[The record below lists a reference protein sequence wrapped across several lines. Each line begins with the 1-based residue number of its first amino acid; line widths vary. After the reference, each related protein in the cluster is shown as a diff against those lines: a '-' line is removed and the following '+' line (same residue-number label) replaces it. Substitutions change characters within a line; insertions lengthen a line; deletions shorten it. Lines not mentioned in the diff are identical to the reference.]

1 MIPPMLP
8 QSLKITPRLDRWI
21 RFNADRTVTVFSG
34 KVELGQGIETAIAQ
48 IAAEELNVA
57 LERLSLVAGDTTQ
70 SPDEWYTAGSQ
81 SIEIGGTAMRLAC
94 AEVRNLFLEA
104 AAREL
109 EVNVAEL
116 RVRDGTIEVAGTD
129 LRTNYWD
136 LAPRISLARDATGAV
151 APKAPA
157 EHWTVGKSVARRD
170 LRAKV
175 TGAAYVH
182 DLELPGMVFGR
193 VLRPP
198 SYSAS
203 LAAFDASTIR
213 AMPGVVAVMVNGSF
227 IGLCAEREEQAVSA
241 IQAARAAAS
250 WLEESLL
257 PSITEVHDLLP
268 ALPSVRSL
276 VHRQGE
282 TSVTRSLRRLE
293 ASYSKPYIA
302 HASIGP
308 SCALARYEGGKL
320 TIWSHTQ
327 GSHFLRSQIAQVIGA
342 APAEV
347 EVIHK
352 DGAGCYGH
360 NGADDVALDAA
371 LLARACARP
380 VLVQWTREDELAW
393 SPYGSAMVVRVAASL
408 DATGRVVD
416 WQHEIWSHTHIKRP
430 GWGEGVNLLAAWHM
444 DPPFPVPPAKDVPQ
458 PTGGADR
465 NAIPLYDFP
474 AQEISYNFIAD
485 MPLRVSALRSL
496 GAFANVF
503 AIESFMD
510 ELAASTNTDAIA
522 FRLRHLKDARAREV
536 IETVAKAARWTTEEK
551 KGDATR
557 GRGLGF
563 GRYKNRGAYCAVI
576 AEVEVAE
583 SLRVKRVVAAV
594 DAGQVVN
601 PNGLTNQIEGG
612 IVQAISWT
620 LKEQVLWDRDRVLSR
635 SWESY
640 PILRFDETPEVEVLI
655 LSRPGEPALGVGECA
670 AGPTAAAIANAL
682 FNAMGVRARDLPLT
696 PDRIA
701 SAIAQSDAGEP
712 RA

>member
-1 MIPPMLP
+1 MIPLTLP
-8 QSLKITPRLDRWI
+8 QSLKTTPRLDRWV
-21 RFNADRTVTVFSG
+21 RFNADKTVTVFSG

-48 IAAEELNVA
+48 IAADELDVA

-81 SIEIGGTAMRLAC
+81 SIEVGGMAMRLAC
-94 AEVRNLFLEA
+94 AEVRRLFVEA

-109 EVNVAEL
+109 EVSVAEL

-129 LRTNYWD
+129 LRTSYWN
-136 LAPRISLARDATGAV
+136 LAPRVSLDRDATGA
-151 APKAPA
+151 APPKTPA
-157 EHWTVGKSVARRD
+157 QHGLVGKSAPRRD

-182 DLELPGMVFGR
+182 DLELPGMAFGR

-198 SYSAS
+198 SYSAR
-203 LAAFDASTIR
+203 LKAFDASTIR
-213 AMPGVVAVMVNGSF
+213 AMPGVIAVTISGNF
-227 IGLCAEREEQAVSA
+227 IGVCAEREEQAVSA
-241 IQAARAAAS
+241 LAAARRTAS
-250 WLEESLL
+250 WQEEPLL
-257 PSITEVHDLLP
+257 QSTTEVRDFLP
-268 ALPSVRSL
+268 ALPSVRSI

-282 TSVTRSLRRLE
+282 TAVTGSARRLE

-308 SCALARYEGGKL
+308 SCALARYDRGKL

-327 GSHFLRSQIAQVIGA
+327 GSHHLRGQIAQVMGVA
-342 APAEV
+342 AADV

-393 SPYGSAMVVRVAASL
+393 SPCGSAMVVRVAGSL

-430 GWGEGVNLLAAWHM
+430 GWGEGINLLAAWHM

-485 MPLRVSALRSL
+485 MPLRVSALRTL

-510 ELAASTNTDAIA
+510 ELADAANVDAIE
-522 FRLRHLKDARAREV
+522 FRLRHLQDARARQV
-536 IETVAKAARWTTEEK
+536 IEVVAKAAGWTTGEK
-551 KGDATR
+551 GNATR

-563 GRYKNRGAYCAVI
+563 ARYKNLSAYCAVI
-576 AEVEVAE
+576 AEVEVGAT
-583 SLRVKRVVAAV
+583 LRVRRVFAAI

-601 PNGLTNQIEGG
+601 PDGLKNQIEGG

-620 LKEQVLWDRDRVLSR
+620 LKEQVLWDRDRVLAR

-640 PILRFDETPEVEVLI
+640 PILHFDETPEVEVSI
-655 LSRPGEPALGVGECA
+655 VNQPGDPALGVGECA
-670 AGPTAAAIANAL
+670 AGPTAAAVANAL

-696 PDRIA
+696 PERIA
-701 SAIAQSDAGEP
+701 
-712 RA
+712 RAMN

>member
-1 MIPPMLP
+1 MIAPMLP
-8 QSLKITPRLDRWI
+8 QSLGTTPRLDRWV

-34 KVELGQGIETAIAQ
+34 KVEIGQGIETAIAQ
-48 IAAEELNVA
+48 IAADELDVA
-57 LERLSLVAGDTTQ
+57 LGRLTLVAGDTTQ

-81 SIEIGGTAMRLAC
+81 SIEIGGSAMRLAC
-94 AEVRNLFLEA
+94 AEVRSLFLEA

-129 LRTNYWD
+129 LRTSYWN
-136 LAPRISLARDATGAV
+136 LALRVRLDRDATGTV
-151 APKAPA
+151 APKTPA
-157 EHWTVGKSVARRD
+157 ERRLAGKSEPRRD
-170 LRAKV
+170 LRAKI

-198 SYSAS
+198 SYTAT
-203 LAAFDASTIR
+203 LAAFDAGAIR
-213 AMPGVVAVMVNGSF
+213 AMPGVVALMVSGNF
-227 IGLCAEREEQAVSA
+227 IGLCAEREEEAVRA
-241 IQAARAAAS
+241 LEAARRTAA
-250 WLEESLL
+250 WREEPLL
-257 PSITEVHDLLP
+257 PSTTEVRDFLP

-282 TSVTRSLRRLE
+282 TSIAGSLRHVE

-308 SCALARYEGGKL
+308 SCALAKYDRGKL
-320 TIWSHTQ
+320 TVWSHTQ
-327 GSHFLRSQIAQVIGA
+327 GSHFLRGQIAHVLGVA
-342 APAEV
+342 AADV
-347 EVIHK
+347 DVIHK

-371 LLARACARP
+371 LLARACERP

-393 SPYGSAMVVRVAASL
+393 SPYGSAMVVRIAATL
-408 DATGRVVD
+408 DGTGRVID

-465 NAIPLYDFP
+465 NALPLYDFP

-510 ELAASTNTDAIA
+510 ELASVTDTDAIE
-522 FRLRHLKDARAREV
+522 FRLRHLEDARAREV
-536 IETVAKAARWTTEEK
+536 IQAVATAARWKTGEK
-551 KGDATR
+551 GNGTR
-557 GRGLGF
+557 GRGIGF
-563 GRYKNRGAYCAVI
+563 ARYKNRSAYCAVI
-576 AEVEVAE
+576 AEVEVGEA
-583 SLRVKRVVAAV
+583 LRVRRVVAAV
-594 DAGQVVN
+594 DAGDVVN
-601 PNGLTNQIEGG
+601 PDGLTNQIEGG

-655 LSRPGEPALGVGECA
+655 LNRKGELALGAGECA
-670 AGPTAAAIANAL
+670 AGPTAAAVANAL

-696 PDRIA
+696 PERIA
-701 SAIAQSDAGEP
+701 
-712 RA
+712 RAM

>member
-1 MIPPMLP
+1 MIPPTLP
-8 QSLKITPRLDRWI
+8 QSLKTTPRLNRWV

-48 IAAEELNVA
+48 IAADELDVA

-81 SIEIGGTAMRLAC
+81 SIEIGGVAMRLAC
-94 AEVRNLFLEA
+94 AEVRSLFLEA

-109 EVNVAEL
+109 EVDVTEL

-129 LRTNYWD
+129 LRTSYWN
-136 LAPRISLARDATGAV
+136 LAPRVSLARDATGAAQV
-151 APKAPA
+151 KSAAQ
-157 EHWTVGKSVARRD
+157 HGMVGKSAPRRD
-170 LRAKV
+170 LRAKI

-182 DLELPGMVFGR
+182 DLELPGMVYGR

-198 SYSAS
+198 SYSAR
-203 LAAFDASTIR
+203 LAAFDASAIR
-213 AMPGVVAVMVNGSF
+213 AMPGVVAVMVSGNF

-241 IQAARAAAS
+241 LEAARRAAS
-250 WLEESLL
+250 WEEESLL
-257 PSITEVHDLLP
+257 PSTTEVRDFLP
-268 ALPSVRSL
+268 ALPSVRSH

-282 TSVTRSLRRLE
+282 TSNTGSVERLE

-308 SCALARYEGGKL
+308 SCALARYDRGML
-320 TIWSHTQ
+320 MIWSHTQ
-327 GSHFLRSQIAQVIGA
+327 GSHSLRGQIAQAIGVA
-342 APAEV
+342 SADV

-371 LLARACARP
+371 LLSRDCGRP

-393 SPYGSAMVVRVAASL
+393 SPYGSAMVVRVAAAL
-408 DATGRVVD
+408 DATGRIHD

-430 GWGEGVNLLAAWHM
+430 GWGDGVNLLAAWHM
-444 DPPFPVPPAKDVPQ
+444 EPPFPVPPAKDVPQ

-485 MPLRVSALRSL
+485 MPFRVSALRSL

-510 ELAASTNTDAIA
+510 ELAAAADTDAIE

-536 IETVAKAARWTTEEK
+536 IETVAKAARWTTGE

-563 GRYKNRGAYCAVI
+563 ARYKNRSAYCAVI
-576 AEVEVAE
+576 AEVEVGE
-583 SLRVKRVVAAV
+583 TLRVKRVVAAV

-601 PNGLTNQIEGG
+601 PDGLTNQIEGG

-655 LSRPGEPALGVGECA
+655 LSRSGEPALGVGECA
-670 AGPTAAAIANAL
+670 AGPTAAAVANAL

-701 SAIAQSDAGEP
+701 
-712 RA
+712 RAMK